1 MKTKPRLPAL
11 MLLLECVPASAQVA
25 VTDDRDGFIAGTDVA
40 YIQDFESFFAPG
52 ATFAG
57 ANFGAS
63 SSGFF
68 LPLVYRAT
76 DDGTAQLY
84 GTEFHSGDSVAAS
97 IRGDAAD
104 AIVELGGLYRAVGL
118 DLLRSL
124 GPIPRADVYEITLLR
139 EGNPIASPVTALA
152 NSFVGLTA
160 EDPFDAFRLHASTS
174 DTTPAIEIF
183 DNIVAGAAFGG
194 PCGPADL
201 VEPFGLLDLADIG
214 AFVTAFPAMD
224 PLADLAPPFGLLDL
238 ADIGAFIG
246 SFTGGCP

>member
-1 MKTKPRLPAL
+1 MSSIAVLRSAAISAARRSMAAL
-11 MLLLECVPASAQVA
+11 SAQILAAAAPTPIEPTPSARAAQTCIDRCALVGRPVSAVSEERAGPASAGVVRPRSSA
-25 VTDDRDGFIAGTDVA
+25 ATSLRGVVPIGSGSSTTATL
-40 YIQDFESFFAPG
+40 APG
-52 ATFAG
+52 HC
-57 ANFGAS
+57 
-63 SSGFF
+63 
-68 LPLVYRAT
+68 
-76 DDGTAQLY
+76 D
-84 GTEFHSGDSVAAS
+84 
-97 IRGDAAD
+97 
-104 AIVELGGLYRAVGL
+104 
-118 DLLRSL
+118 
-124 GPIPRADVYEITLLR
+124 
-139 EGNPIASPVTALA
+139 PIASPVTAPA

-224 PLADLAPPFGLLDL
+224 PLADLAPPFGLFDL